1 MIEARALM
9 KSIKQ
14 ARTNA
19 ESLGCKY
26 MGDYHN
32 KDIIFVPKDKKGYDL
47 SDDFVRLRVFIRN
60 NRPTRNVILVR
71 KRTEFKETGKI
82 DKVVLKEEFDTEK
95 EALAFIKKSL
105 PEFKKGF
112 EYSRE
117 GWEYHL
123 GDNRIFVE
131 DITGYMPSMEVEAE
145 SEEELKDL
153 LKKIGAVEI
162 VNASIPEIMRK
173 RLIGE

>member
-14 ARTNA
+14 ARERA

-26 MGDYHN
+26 MGGYHN
-32 KDIIFVPKDKKGYDL
+32 KDVIFVPKGKGRFNL
-47 SDDFVRLRVFIRN
+47 SDDFVRVRVFIRN
-60 NRPTRNVILVR
+60 NRPTRNAIVIR

-82 DKVVLKEEFDTEK
+82 DSVVLKEEFDTEK
-95 EALAFIKKSL
+95 EALAFVKKSL
-105 PEFKKGF
+105 PGFRKGF

-123 GDNRIFVE
+123 GDKRIFVE
-131 DITGYMPSMEVEAE
+131 DITGYGPSMEVEAE
-145 SEEELKDL
+145 NEKELKDL
-153 LKKIGAVEI
+153 LKKIGAVRI
-162 VNASIPEIMRK
+162 VNESVPEMMRK
-173 RLIGE
+173 RLMGE